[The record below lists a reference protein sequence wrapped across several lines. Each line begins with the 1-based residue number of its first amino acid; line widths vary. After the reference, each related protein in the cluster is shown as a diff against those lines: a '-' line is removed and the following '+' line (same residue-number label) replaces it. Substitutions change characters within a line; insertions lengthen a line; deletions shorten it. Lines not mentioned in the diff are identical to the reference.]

1 MFGSQQIYLIHRD
14 KMGRQR
20 NMPQIKAQEKS
31 LGRELNEM
39 ESTKI
44 TDAVFKTV
52 VIRMFKDLRGRMD
65 NLIENLKR

>member
-1 MFGSQQIYLIHRD
+1 
-14 KMGRQR
+14 
-20 NMPQIKAQEKS
+20 MPQIKAQEKS

-52 VIRMFKDLRGRMD
+52 VIMMFKDLRGRMD